1 VWRESFDKNAT
12 FLREWAR
19 KVKASDPN
27 LIDEDFTKLGNW
39 WGWRRVFLEEES
51 PAEAFLDEQAFDE
64 ATAREAVEAVVRH
77 YERLQ
82 PHVEIA

>member
-1 VWRESFDKNAT
+1 
-12 FLREWAR
+12 
-19 KVKASDPN
+19 
-27 LIDEDFTKLGNW
+27 
-39 WGWRRVFLEEES
+39 VFLEEES
-51 PAEAFLDEQAFDE
+51 PAEAFLDEQSFDE